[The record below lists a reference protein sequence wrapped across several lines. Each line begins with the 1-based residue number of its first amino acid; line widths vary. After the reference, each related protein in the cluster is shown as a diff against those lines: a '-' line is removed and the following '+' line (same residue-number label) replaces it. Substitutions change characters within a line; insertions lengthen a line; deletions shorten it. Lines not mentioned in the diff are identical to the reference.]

1 MVSRKIDAGRKML
14 AVTQS
19 TYAVACGGLTL
30 RLVSM
35 RFAGLPYTR
44 RGKSRLYA
52 LADVLPGV
60 KKKYLSAVPALF
72 ENAADDG
79 QSYTGGDESL
89 PRARALESWL
99 LEHVPGAAERLHN
112 VRTSFF
118 DGLSRAMRS
127 SGLTGDVE
135 RLRMLVIRADGP
147 LRYIVTGDTSG
158 LPVDRDAWAVW
169 ARHFSLL
176 HSSRSPLLSEI
187 VTGEAA

>member
-1 MVSRKIDAGRKML
+1 ML

-19 TYAVACGGLTL
+19 NYAAACGGLTL

-52 LADVLPGV
+52 ASDVLPGI
-60 KKKYLSAVPALF
+60 KKKYLSAVPLLLQSAV
-72 ENAADDG
+72 DDG
-79 QSYTGGDESL
+79 QTYVGGDESL
-89 PRARALESWL
+89 PRARAFELWL
-99 LEHVPGAAERLHN
+99 VENIPGSAERLRN

-147 LRYIVTGDTSG
+147 LRYLVTGDPSG

-169 ARHFSLL
+169 ARHFALL
-176 HSSRSPLLSEI
+176 HSARAPYLHELAM
-187 VTGEAA
+187 GDAA

>member
-1 MVSRKIDAGRKML
+1 ML

-19 TYAVACGGLTL
+19 SYAAACGGLTL

-35 RFAGLPYTR
+35 RFAGLPYAR

-52 LADVLPGV
+52 LADVLPGI
-60 KKKYLSAVPALF
+60 KKKYLSAVPALL
-72 ENAADDG
+72 ESAVDDG
-79 QSYTGGDESL
+79 QTYVGADESL
-89 PRARALESWL
+89 PRARALEVWL

-147 LRYIVTGDTSG
+147 LRYLVTGDPSG
-158 LPVDRDAWAVW
+158 LPADRDAWAVY
-169 ARHFSLL
+169 ARHFALL
-176 HSSRSPLLSEI
+176 HSARAPLLSEI

>member
-1 MVSRKIDAGRKML
+1 MSL

-19 TYAVACGGLTL
+19 DYAAACGGLTL

-44 RGKSRLYA
+44 RGKCRLYA
-52 LADVLPGV
+52 LADVLPGI
-60 KKKYLSAVPALF
+60 KKKYLPAVPALL
-72 ENAADDG
+72 ECAVDDG
-79 QSYTGGDESL
+79 QTYFGGDESL
-89 PRARALESWL
+89 PRARALEAWL

-135 RLRMLVIRADGP
+135 RLRMLVIRAAP
-147 LRYIVTGDTSG
+147 LRYLVTGDSSG
-158 LPVDRDAWAVW
+158 LPADRDAWSVW

-176 HSSRSPLLSEI
+176 HSSRSPYLHEI

>member
-1 MVSRKIDAGRKML
+1 ML

-19 TYAVACGGLTL
+19 TYAAACGGLTL

-44 RGKSRLYA
+44 RGKARLYA
-52 LADVLPGV
+52 LADVLPGI
-60 KKKYLSAVPALF
+60 KKKYLSAVPALI

-89 PRARALESWL
+89 SRARAFELRLVEKI
-99 LEHVPGAAERLHN
+99 PGAAERLHG

-118 DGLSRAMRS
+118 DGLSRSMRS

-147 LRYIVTGDTSG
+147 LRYLVTGDPSG
-158 LPVDRDAWAVW
+158 LPVDRDAWAVY
-169 ARHFSLL
+169 ARHYALL
-176 HSSRSPLLSEI
+176 HSSRWPLLSEI

>member
-1 MVSRKIDAGRKML
+1 ML

-19 TYAVACGGLTL
+19 TYAAACGGLTL

-44 RGKSRLYA
+44 RGKARLYA
-52 LADVLPGV
+52 LADVLPGI
-60 KKKYLSAVPALF
+60 KKKYLSAVPALL
-72 ENAADDG
+72 ESAVDDG

-89 PRARALESWL
+89 PRARAFESWL
-99 LEHVPGAAERLHN
+99 LENLPGAGDRLHN
-112 VRTSFF
+112 IRTSFF
-118 DGLSRAMRS
+118 DGMSRSIRS

-135 RLRMLVIRADGP
+135 RLRMLVIRANGP
-147 LRYIVTGDTSG
+147 LRYIVTGDPSG

-169 ARHFSLL
+169 ARMYSLL
-176 HSSRSPLLSEI
+176 HSSRSPYLHEI

>member
-1 MVSRKIDAGRKML
+1 MSL

-19 TYAVACGGLTL
+19 TYAAACGGLTL

-44 RGKSRLYA
+44 RGKARLYA
-52 LADVLPGV
+52 LADVLPGI
-60 KKKYLSAVPALF
+60 KKKYLSAVPGLLESAV
-72 ENAADDG
+72 DDG

-89 PRARALESWL
+89 PRARAFESWL
-99 LEHVPGAAERLHN
+99 LENVPGAAERLHN
-112 VRTSFF
+112 IRTSFF
-118 DGLSRAMRS
+118 DGLSRSIRS

-147 LRYIVTGDTSG
+147 LRYLVTGDQSG
-158 LPVDRDAWAVW
+158 LPADRDAWAVW

-176 HSSRSPLLSEI
+176 HSSRSPYLHEL
-187 VTGEAA
+187 VMGDAA

>member
-1 MVSRKIDAGRKML
+1 MSL
-14 AVTQS
+14 AITQS
-19 TYAVACGGLTL
+19 DYAAACDGLTL

-35 RFAGLPYTR
+35 RFTGLPYTR

-52 LADVLPGV
+52 LSDVIPGL
-60 KKKYLSAVPALF
+60 KPKYAH
-72 ENAADDG
+72 AAAELLRLAQDDG
-79 QSYTGGDESL
+79 QTYVGGDESL
-89 PRARALESWL
+89 HRARALESWL
-99 LEHVPGAAERLHN
+99 VENIPGSAEHLHN

-147 LRYIVTGDTSG
+147 LRYLATGDPSG

-169 ARHFSLL
+169 ARHFALL
-176 HSSRSPLLSEI
+176 HSARAPYLHELAM
-187 VTGEAA
+187 GDAA

>member
-1 MVSRKIDAGRKML
+1 MSL

-19 TYAVACGGLTL
+19 TYAAACGGLTL

-44 RGKSRLYA
+44 RGKARLYA
-52 LADVLPGV
+52 LADVLPGI

-72 ENAADDG
+72 DNAADDG
-79 QSYTGGDESL
+79 QTYVGGDESL
-89 PRARALESWL
+89 PRARALEAWL

-135 RLRMLVIRADGP
+135 RLRLLVIRAAP
-147 LRYIVTGDTSG
+147 LQYLVTGDPSS
-158 LPVDRDAWAVW
+158 LPADRDAWAVY
-169 ARHFSLL
+169 ARHFALL
-176 HSSRSPLLSEI
+176 HSARAPLLSEI